1 MFWRLYTKTTSNQ
14 LETLPYMLL
23 SIKMLGPLCNN
34 NSATVAAAL
43 HIMRLSS
50 RRAHGAC
57 VCTVGTVLLGQSV
70 EELSQLAKDT
80 GQSAYRGKQLYD
92 GLMHGVRQLDHFN
105 QACYFFL
112 LLCMCHT
119 WYRILFTVSLCCLL
133 CPSAVFHACCF

>member
-1 MFWRLYTKTTSNQ
+1 
-14 LETLPYMLL
+14 
-23 SIKMLGPLCNN
+23 MLGPLCIN

-43 HIMRLSS
+43 HIMRLSP

-57 VCTVGTVLLGQSV
+57 VCTVDTVLLGQSV

-105 QACYFFL
+105 QACL
-112 LLCMCHT
+112 TSLLCMC
-119 WYRILFTVSLCCLL
+119 CLL
-133 CPSAVFHACCF
+133 STKLSSQLACVAFFVHQLCSMLVASTVIVNLSDCV